1 MILKS
6 YIVEQNLEILN
17 NYTATLIYGEN
28 DGIKNDITSKLK
40 DNNKDAEIIIF
51 FEDEILKNKNFLYEN
66 IINESLFNQKKIIFI
81 QRASDKILNE
91 ISESLKKKIKNCKI
105 YIFSENL
112 EKGSK
117 LRNLFE
123 KNKSLAIFPCYQ
135 DNERTLINY
144 ISKEFN
150 GYKGL
155 TGELIN
161 LIITNSNMNR
171 KIIQNELIKIKDF
184 FSEKNL
190 NKEQLSEIL
199 NIKSNTTFN
208 EVRDCALIGDRKK
221 INKLLSEMC
230 ILNEESFF
238 YLNNLN
244 HRITKLLEIQII
256 NENFN
261 NYEQT
266 IENLKP
272 LIFWKDKPI
281 YVEQLK
287 KWNLNK
293 LKKAARKIGE
303 TEILMKK
310 NSNLRNDILIKN
322 LLITLSNEAFTSF

>member
-28 DGIKNDITSKLK
+28 DGIKNDIKSKLK

-51 FEDEILKNKNFLYEN
+51 FEDEILKNKNILYKN

-81 QRASDKILNE
+81 QSASDKILNE

-112 EKGSK
+112 EKSSK

-144 ISKEFN
+144 ISKELN

-208 EVRDCALIGDRKK
+208 EVRDSALIGDRKK
-221 INKLLSEMC
+221 INKLLSEIC
-230 ILNEESFF
+230 LLNEESFF

>member
-40 DNNKDAEIIIF
+40 KNNKDAEIIIF

-112 EKGSK
+112 EKSSK

-144 ISKEFN
+144 ISKELN

-199 NIKSNTTFN
+199 NIKNNTTFN
-208 EVRDCALIGDRKK
+208 EVRDSALIGDKKK
-221 INKLLSEMC
+221 INKLLSEIC
-230 ILNEESFF
+230 LLNEESFF

-244 HRITKLLEIQII
+244 HRITKLLKIQRI

-266 IENLKP
+266 IQNLKP

-287 KWNLNK
+287 KWNLDK

-310 NSNLRNDILIKN
+310 IPILEMI
-322 LLITLSNEAFTSF
+322 F

>member
-28 DGIKNDITSKLK
+28 DGIKNDIKSKLK
-40 DNNKDAEIIIF
+40 NNNKDAEIIIF
-51 FEDEILKNKNFLYEN
+51 FEEEILKNKNILYQN
-66 IINESLFNQKKIIFI
+66 IINESLFNKKKVIFI
-81 QRASDKILNE
+81 HSASDKVLKE
-91 ISESLKKKIKNCKI
+91 ISESLEKKNKNSKI
-105 YIFSENL
+105 YIFSGNL
-112 EKGSK
+112 EKSTK

-123 KNKSLAIFPCYQ
+123 KSKSLAIFPCYQ
-135 DNERTLINY
+135 DNEKTLINY
-144 ISKEFN
+144 ISKELN

-171 KIIQNELIKIKDF
+171 KIIQDELIKIKDF
-184 FSEKNL
+184 FSEKKL
-190 NKEQLSEIL
+190 NKEQLSGIL

-221 INKLLSEMC
+221 INKLLSEIC
-230 ILNEESFF
+230 LLNEESFF

>member
-1 MILKS
+1 VILKS

-28 DGIKNDITSKLK
+28 DGIKNDIRSKLK

-112 EKGSK
+112 EKSSK

-144 ISKEFN
+144 ISKELN

-208 EVRDCALIGDRKK
+208 EVRDSALIGDRQK
-221 INKLLSEMC
+221 INKLLSEIC
-230 ILNEESFF
+230 LLNEESFF

-287 KWNLNK
+287 KWNLGK

>member
-28 DGIKNDITSKLK
+28 DGIKNDIRSKLK

-112 EKGSK
+112 EKSSK

-144 ISKEFN
+144 ISKELN

-208 EVRDCALIGDRKK
+208 EVRDSALIGDRKK
-221 INKLLSEMC
+221 INKLLSEIC
-230 ILNEESFF
+230 LLNEESFF